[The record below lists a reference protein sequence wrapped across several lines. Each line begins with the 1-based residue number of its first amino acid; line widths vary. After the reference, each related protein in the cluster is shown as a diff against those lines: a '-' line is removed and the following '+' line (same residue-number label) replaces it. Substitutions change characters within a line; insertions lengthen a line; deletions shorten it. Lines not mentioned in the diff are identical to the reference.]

1 MDINTINSYIEE
13 LEKSD
18 ASLSNIRNLAALYTV
33 KEHTQQTVKNDTEE
47 ELNDILPQY
56 KKYCS
61 VKKQYQL
68 GVLPQSAL
76 CKSMQDLCLE
86 IKEFLLILYRSTES
100 NEERECLLTS
110 LQNIIR
116 TL

>member
-18 ASLSNIRNLAALYTV
+18 SSLSNIRNLAALYAV
-33 KEHTQQTVKNDTEE
+33 KEHTQQAVKNETEE

-56 KKYCS
+56 NKYCS
-61 VKKQYQL
+61 VKRQYQL
-68 GVLPQSAL
+68 GTLPQSVL
-76 CKSMQDLCLE
+76 CKSMQDLCSE
-86 IKEFLLILYRSTES
+86 IKEFLLILYHSTES

-110 LQNIIR
+110 LQNTIR